1 LAISDSVSI
10 TYELEKVIDQEFPDL
25 VKNNDFKIKI
35 SGCMNSCGQHG
46 MANIGFHGS
55 SLKDVNKN
63 VLPALQVLLG
73 GGASGDGFGRA
84 AEKVIKVPSKR
95 GPQVLRYIFSD
106 YQENGQEGEYFN
118 NYFDRKGKNYFYEL
132 LKPLASLDALVQ
144 SDFIDWGQ
152 EVAFETAIGVGE
164 CAAVMVDL
172 VAILFVE
179 ADEKLADAKGAF
191 ESEKWADAIYLA
203 YSAQVN
209 AAKAML
215 LDIDVNCSTQMKVIS
230 EFTKNFDEGFQ
241 ESILRINKE
250 NPTKEFAVDY
260 IRDAVTF
267 CSETKKQR
275 EENLKSQVTA

>member
-1 LAISDSVSI
+1 
-10 TYELEKVIDQEFPDL
+10 
-25 VKNNDFKIKI
+25 
-35 SGCMNSCGQHG
+35 
-46 MANIGFHGS
+46 
-55 SLKDVNKN
+55 
-63 VLPALQVLLG
+63 
-73 GGASGDGFGRA
+73 
-84 AEKVIKVPSKR
+84 
-95 GPQVLRYIFSD
+95 
-106 YQENGQEGEYFN
+106 
-118 NYFDRKGKNYFYEL
+118 
-132 LKPLASLDALVQ
+132 LVQ

>member
-1 LAISDSVSI
+1 
-10 TYELEKVIDQEFPDL
+10 
-25 VKNNDFKIKI
+25 
-35 SGCMNSCGQHG
+35 
-46 MANIGFHGS
+46 
-55 SLKDVNKN
+55 
-63 VLPALQVLLG
+63 
-73 GGASGDGFGRA
+73 
-84 AEKVIKVPSKR
+84 
-95 GPQVLRYIFSD
+95 
-106 YQENGQEGEYFN
+106 
-118 NYFDRKGKNYFYEL
+118 
-132 LKPLASLDALVQ
+132 
-144 SDFIDWGQ
+144 
-152 EVAFETAIGVGE
+152 
-164 CAAVMVDL
+164 
-172 VAILFVE
+172 
-179 ADEKLADAKGAF
+179 LADAKGAF